1 MSKTVYL
8 SLGSNLGD
16 REKNLL
22 KAIENISTMEGFEVI
37 SYSPIYVNP
46 AVEMDKDAPGFFNM
60 IVKGEYSYRPA
71 ELLTNIEDIEAKM
84 GRIEK
89 GQCKPRPID
98 IDIILFGNEI
108 VETKKLS
115 IPHRKMTQRAFVL
128 KPLLQIDPDI
138 IHPVTKEK
146 IEDYLKD
153 QDLEDFVI
161 FKELVELNV

>member
-60 IVKGEYSYRPA
+60 IVKGEYSYRPN
-71 ELLTNIEDIEAKM
+71 ELLTNIEDIETKM

-108 VETKKLS
+108 VETKRLS

-146 IEDYLKD
+146 IEVYLKD

>member
-108 VETKKLS
+108 V
-115 IPHRKMTQRAFVL
+115 AFCHHLPV
-128 KPLLQIDPDI
+128 QGIGRDPR
-138 IHPVTKEK
+138 
-146 IEDYLKD
+146 
-153 QDLEDFVI
+153 QDLQGFRLPRQAVCHNG
-161 FKELVELNV
+161 LAQRLGP